1 MSGNRTTTVNHSKL
15 TKDTHKFMKLTSWG
29 TLRLFPVW
37 IVLAFIFAVTNL
49 PSVAAQDNPA
59 GLKFNQIL
67 KKKSLRVGVS
77 FFTPWT
83 LKNKKGELVGF
94 EIDVAK
100 KLAEDMGVVL
110 KIIPLDWE
118 QLIPSLNSGK
128 IDLISAGM
136 AITPQRALKVN
147 FSSPYATSGISLA
160 TNTALTKHI
169 QSLKELNQSSIR
181 IGVISTTVSE
191 DLAKRLF
198 DKAFIRVFQKNK
210 EAEEAILNGD
220 IHAYLE
226 AEPIPQF
233 LALAHPKKIDLPLS
247 EPLLRTNAG
256 FAVRKGDPDFLNFL
270 NSWIVARKADTW
282 LGATHQYWFESLK
295 WK

>member
-1 MSGNRTTTVNHSKL
+1 MKRTH
-15 TKDTHKFMKLTSWG
+15 WG
-29 TLRLFPVW
+29 TLRIFQIG
-37 IVLAFIFAVTNL
+37 IVLAFLIIGANL
-49 PSVAAQDNPA
+49 QSAAA
-59 GLKFNQIL
+59 LEKAASLKFDNIL
-67 KKKSLRVGVS
+67 KKKTLRVGVS
-77 FFTPWT
+77 LFTPWT

-100 KLAEDMGVVL
+100 KLAEDMGVAL

-118 QLIPSLNSGK
+118 QLIPALNKGK
-128 IDLISAGM
+128 IDIISAGM

-147 FSSPYATSGISLA
+147 FSTPYSTSGISLA
-160 TNTALTKHI
+160 TNTALTKQI
-169 QSLKELNQSSIR
+169 KSLEELNQSTIR

-210 EAEEAILNGD
+210 EAEDALLNGD

-226 AEPIPQF
+226 AKPIPQF
-233 LALAHPKKIDLPLS
+233 LALEYPKKIDLPLS
-247 EPLLRTNAG
+247 EPLLLTNAG
-256 FAVRKGDPDFLNFL
+256 FAIRKGDPDFLNFL